1 MRPASAWAGGIPP
14 AKMLM
19 SLVAEHGAGLSRLH
33 TLRDYYE
40 GRHEI
45 QRRRRMSG
53 LPNNR
58 LVHAFPRYICTMT
71 AGYLI
76 GGPLIYK
83 ADGQEAGLSALAEAF
98 GRCAMDAVDAELARD
113 AAVYGKGVELI
124 FPDAGGRPRSAA
136 VKPTQA
142 FVVYT
147 DDVEATPLMG
157 IRGTPTLGI
166 DGAPG
171 GWRFDVYT
179 RELCIT
185 YRMKEPCEA
194 GFRTPDEANRHFFGG
209 VPMVEFWNADDER
222 GDFENAL
229 SLIDAYDLLQ
239 SDRMNDKQ
247 QFVDALLVLY
257 GCTLETDAEG
267 RTPGRQ
273 LREDKAIALPDGDA
287 RAEFLSKQLNE
298 ADTEVLKAAI
308 NADIHKMCMVPDMTD
323 LNFAGNSS
331 GVAMRYK
338 LLGLEQLTRIKE
350 RWFREGLRE
359 RVRLY
364 GRYLS
369 MLGAPPLDAEGV
381 DFQFTRALPVNELE
395 VAQTASELRGLVS
408 DERLERRVAAA
419 IGI

>member
-1 MRPASAWAGGIPP
+1 
-14 AKMLM
+14 M
-19 SLVAEHGAGLSRLH
+19 SLVAEHAATLPRLH
-33 TLRDYYE
+33 RLRDYYE
-40 GRHEI
+40 GRHAI
-45 QRRRRMSG
+45 GDRRRMSG
-53 LPNNR
+53 LPNNS

-76 GGPLIYK
+76 GSPVRYG
-83 ADGQEAGLSALAEAF
+83 ARGQEAGLAAVADAF
-98 GRCAMDAVDAELARD
+98 SRCAMDAVDAELARD
-113 AAVYGKGVELI
+113 AAVYGKGVELL
-124 FPDAGGRPRSAA
+124 FLDGAGRPRSAA

-147 DDVEATPLMG
+147 DDVETAPLLG
-157 IRGTPTLGI
+157 VRGTPVLNP
-166 DGAPG
+166 DGTAD

-179 RELCIT
+179 RETALC
-185 YRMKEPCEA
+185 YRMKEPCEE
-194 GFRTPDEANRHFFGG
+194 GFAAPVSASRHFFGG
-209 VPMVEFWNADDER
+209 VPMVEFWNGDDEK
-222 GDFENAL
+222 GDFENVI
-229 SLIDAYDLLQ
+229 SLIDAYDFLQ

-257 GCTLETDAEG
+257 GCTLETDADG

-287 RAEFLSKQLNE
+287 RAEFLCKQLNE
-298 ADTEVLKAAI
+298 ADTEVLKASI

-323 LNFAGNSS
+323 VHFAGNSS

-364 GRYLS
+364 GRYLT
-369 MLGAPPLDAEGV
+369 MLGAPEIDPENV
-381 DFQFTRALPVNELE
+381 EFQFTRALPVNELE

-408 DERLERRVAAA
+408 DEKLEKRVEAA
-419 IGI
+419 IGL